1 MQTTHKFLKIATK
14 YDEKRFNK
22 SVQFQEAS
30 RLASSLYSS
39 GSSLSRSVS
48 SVGERHSAA
57 YTSPILPKRAETF
70 GGFDIQQGGPNP
82 GAKKQMT
89 AKEINIEDGR
99 EEEIVS
105 GAKLTQSE
113 SVGILIETRSGWD
126 EIEGV
131 GPSQELVV
139 GSKSNLA
146 IPPFLNLDPDQ
157 QQAAVQMTHYLNSL
171 MCMVSEHFTS
181 LER

>member
-1 MQTTHKFLKIATK
+1 MHIHVITSFKDQNFSLLTINLF
-14 YDEKRFNK
+14 
-22 SVQFQEAS
+22 SFQEAS

-82 GAKKQMT
+82 GAKKQMS

-105 GAKLTQSE
+105 EQKVKLSPSE
-113 SVGILIETRSGWD
+113 SVGILIEPRSGWD
-126 EIEGV
+126 ETEGA
-131 GPSQELVV
+131 GPSQQMV
-139 GSKSNLA
+139 GSKNNLA
-146 IPPFLNLDPDQ
+146 IPPFLHLDPDQ

>member
-1 MQTTHKFLKIATK
+1 MFMKKK
-14 YDEKRFNK
+14 
-22 SVQFQEAS
+22 FQEAS

-39 GSSLSRSVS
+39 GSNLSRSVS

-82 GAKKQMT
+82 GGKKVM
-89 AKEINIEDGR
+89 KEIDIDDTGDDDNVK
-99 EEEIVS
+99 VS
-105 GAKLTQSE
+105 PAE
-113 SVGILIETRSGWD
+113 SVGILVDARSGWD
-126 EIEGV
+126 ETEGV
-131 GPSQELVV
+131 EAPNQLVPANAP
-139 GSKSNLA
+139 KNLA

>member
-1 MQTTHKFLKIATK
+1 M
-14 YDEKRFNK
+14 
-22 SVQFQEAS
+22 
-30 RLASSLYSS
+30 ASSLYSS
-39 GSSLSRSVS
+39 GSNLSRSVS

-89 AKEINIEDGR
+89 AKEINIDDGGK
-99 EEEIVS
+99 EEESVEQKVRIS
-105 GAKLTQSE
+105 PAD
-113 SVGILIETRSGWD
+113 SVGILIEGRPPPCD
-126 EIEGV
+126 EPEGV
-131 GPSQELVV
+131 DGTNSSQL
-139 GSKSNLA
+139 NLYGA
-146 IPPFLNLDPDQ
+146 PKNLPIPPLLNLDPDQ
-157 QQAAVQMTHYLNSL
+157 QQAAVQMTHYLNTL

>member
-1 MQTTHKFLKIATK
+1 M
-14 YDEKRFNK
+14 
-22 SVQFQEAS
+22 
-30 RLASSLYSS
+30 ASSLYSS
-39 GSSLSRSVS
+39 GSNLSRSVS

-70 GGFDIQQGGPNP
+70 GGFDIQQGGP
-82 GAKKQMT
+82 GGKKVM
-89 AKEINIEDGR
+89 KEIDIDDAVDDGN
-99 EEEIVS
+99 VKMS
-105 GAKLTQSE
+105 PAE
-113 SVGILIETRSGWD
+113 SVGILIDARSGWD
-126 EIEGV
+126 ETEG
-131 GPSQELVV
+131 GEAPNQLVPV
-139 GSKSNLA
+139 NAPKNLA